1 MEDEKKQKIDILNNQ
16 INVLNKEKQTL
27 QDNCNHEKRKVKFEN
42 GTNTMKTYCEV
53 CGKELGYP
61 TKEEVDEFLK

>member
-1 MEDEKKQKIDILNNQ
+1 MKCMLR
-16 INVLNKEKQTL
+16 KEKQTL
-27 QDNCNHEKRKVKFEN
+27 QDNCKHEKRRVKFEN
-42 GTNTMKTYCEV
+42 GTNTMKTYCEI

>member
-1 MEDEKKQKIDILNNQ
+1 MEDDKKQKIDILNNQ

-27 QDNCNHEKRKVKFEN
+27 QDNCKHEKRKVKFEN
-42 GTNTMKTYCEV
+42 GTNTMKIYCEI

-61 TKEEVDEFLK
+61 TKEEVEEFLK